1 MTCREK
7 LAMEY
12 PEEVS
17 SGCFGGCSGCPMDH
31 GYQEKPEWC
40 DLDKNTCTRC
50 WDREVKFDHKDI
62 LELGKAIHMGFERGL
77 EYSFY
82 ASNINHRIRKVI
94 FNDPATIILW
104 NDGTKTVVK
113 AENELFDPE
122 KGMAMAVSKKFFGNG
137 YSYYNQF
144 KRWLPKKK

>member
-1 MTCREK
+1 MTCKEK
-7 LAMEY
+7 LKTER
-12 PEEVS
+12 PKLVNS
-17 SGCFGGCSGCPMDH
+17 SFVGGCSCCPHDY
-31 GYQEKPEWC
+31 GYAVKPEWC
-40 DLDKNTCTRC
+40 NIDENTCARC
-50 WDREVKFDHKDI
+50 WDREVKIDHKDI

-82 ASNINHRIRKVI
+82 TSDVNHRIRKVI

-104 NDGTKTVVK
+104 SDGTKTVVK
-113 AENELFDPE
+113 VENEPFDPE